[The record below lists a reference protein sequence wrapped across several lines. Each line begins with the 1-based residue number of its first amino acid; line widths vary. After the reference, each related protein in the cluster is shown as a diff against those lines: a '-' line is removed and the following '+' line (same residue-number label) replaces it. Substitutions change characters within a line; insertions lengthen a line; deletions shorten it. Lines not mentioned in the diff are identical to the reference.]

1 MYKLGFN
8 ALPGTLNRSDLE
20 GEGEGYGN
28 GRGRGGERDNECLQG
43 GGLLGFG
50 VGEVP
55 AAVGLLVSW

>member
-1 MYKLGFN
+1 M
-8 ALPGTLNRSDLE
+8 
-20 GEGEGYGN
+20 GERMRAIEMGGG
-28 GRGRGGERDNECLQG
+28 GGERDNECPQG